1 MQTVKSVKITTL
13 ADNVVYDSRLLGQFG
28 FSALL
33 EIRDNKGKKHLV
45 MFDTGSKK
53 TALLYNIKAL
63 KLNLSQLEAI
73 VLSHGHF
80 DHTSATVEIAKKSRD
95 KVKVFAHP
103 NAFQLK
109 YKIKKGKKDP
119 HGIPKGEGRAEI

>member
-1 MQTVKSVKITTL
+1 MHAVKSVKITTL

-33 EIRDNKGKKHLV
+33 EIRDNKGKKHFI

-53 TALLYNIKAL
+53 SAQLYNIKAL
-63 KLNLSQLEAI
+63 KLDLTPLECI

-80 DHTSATVEIAKKSRD
+80 DHTSATVEIIRKAKN

-103 NAFQLK
+103 N
-109 YKIKKGKKDP
+109 
-119 HGIPKGEGRAEI
+119 